1 MLPTACTSCGC
12 EYAPDGFYYT
22 NGELE
27 QPCKVCR
34 CDQQSIY
41 YYNNAEA
48 IREKRRNRYYA
59 DLAASREKDRNR
71 KRQKSAQQ
79 QPAQISVLS

>member
-1 MLPTACTSCGC
+1 LCGC
-12 EYAPDGFYYT
+12 EYDADGFYEVD
-22 NGELE
+22 GAIV
-27 QPCKVCR
+27 QPCKICR

-48 IREKRRNRYYA
+48 IRERRRKRYYA

-71 KRQKSAQQ
+71 KRQKRI
-79 QPAQISVLS
+79 QPAQISVL